1 VFKLTSCGVVEYGWR
16 GPEVFRNNRGPLHER
31 LVTALEAQRIINQNE
46 RSMMYKKA

>member
-1 VFKLTSCGVVEYGWR
+1 MWSGRVWVER
-16 GPEVFRNNRGPLHER
+16 AEVFRNNRGPLHER